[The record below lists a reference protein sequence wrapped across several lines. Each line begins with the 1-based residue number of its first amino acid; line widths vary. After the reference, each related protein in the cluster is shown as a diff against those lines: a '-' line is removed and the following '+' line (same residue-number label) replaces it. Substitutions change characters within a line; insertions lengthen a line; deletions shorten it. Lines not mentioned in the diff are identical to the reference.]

1 MKQTPAATRRG
12 EPDAAPRPVPGCR
25 AMTRRL
31 EPPQAVEQE
40 EEAGVRGGDEGR
52 RRNVPAR
59 LENRHDRA
67 AGEEQEE
74 TQGCG
79 R

>member
-1 MKQTPAATRRG
+1 M
-12 EPDAAPRPVPGCR
+12 
-25 AMTRRL
+25 RRL

-52 RRNVPAR
+52 RRSVLAR

-67 AGEEQEE
+67 AEEEG
-74 TQGCG
+74 TQG

>member
-1 MKQTPAATRRG
+1 M
-12 EPDAAPRPVPGCR
+12 
-25 AMTRRL
+25 RRL

-52 RRNVPAR
+52 RRSVLAR

-67 AGEEQEE
+67 AEEEE
-74 TQGCG
+74 EGTQG